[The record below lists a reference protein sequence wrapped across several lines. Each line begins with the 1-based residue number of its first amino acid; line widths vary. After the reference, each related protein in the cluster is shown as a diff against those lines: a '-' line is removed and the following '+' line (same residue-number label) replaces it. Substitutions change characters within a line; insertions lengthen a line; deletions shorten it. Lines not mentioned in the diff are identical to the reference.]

1 MFKSKKIN
9 LIVYILAFLTSII
22 YLGWRIIYTIPW
34 EDSPLSYIFGV
45 ILWLCELV
53 SYSSAFVLIANKS
66 KTFNLEKGELTAEN
80 MPDIDVFIAT
90 HNEDYTIVYKTLNAC
105 VQMDYPDKSKVHIYI
120 ADDTNRPE
128 IKALAEEFNVGYC
141 GLENNK
147 HAKSGNLNNAL
158 SQTNSPYIATFD
170 ADMIPYKEF
179 LLETVPYFLA
189 DRENQKPIGL
199 IQTPQSFYNPDIFQ
213 FHFYSED
220 KLPNEQD
227 FFSKSVNVLNNTRGA
242 AVYTGSNTLL
252 SRQAIEDAG
261 GFPVDTITEDFELGV
276 RMNIAGYLNYST
288 TKPLA
293 SGLTPTDLR
302 SVVKQRVR
310 WGRGVIKSSYNTNIF
325 FNPKLSLG
333 QRVVYVNGY
342 LYWSSFFRRLVYIL
356 APILYTVFHM
366 RIVKANVLLLLIYWL
381 PSYVFSKLAMRDVT
395 DTYRT
400 QTWGEIVETVFAPYL
415 VLPLFFESIGISE
428 KKFKVTSKD
437 ISDRNFD
444 YMFALPYFILWV
456 LSVYG
461 LITFN
466 IGKYGSELFYGSVIS
481 FWLIHHLINLTFAL
495 FATLGR
501 PIYRT
506 EERFLVD
513 DEAVV
518 DISGLKEDVTLVDV
532 SEHGLSFISRR
543 PLYIKEHVS
552 ISLNNGLYSFTV
564 NGRLARIVGQDN
576 IWRYAIRIDDSLD
589 EKNKKSYYHYIFDRT
604 NDYLTKERD
613 SWVTIWDDL
622 SNNLLQRF
630 YLLKQRSSTQKNI
643 NSTMPKIQTKYPIL
657 IQNQSFDLIS
667 FDGNQV
673 ELWGENI
680 QSLPETFIYETEK
693 IRLHFNKLHHQLF
706 SQTTIYS
713 IERMEEVCMGG
724 IQQFYDELYKEKID
738 VSH

>member
-261 GFPVDTITEDFELGV
+261 GFPVGTITEDFELGV

-366 RIVKANVLLLLIYWL
+366 
-381 PSYVFSKLAMRDVT
+381 
-395 DTYRT
+395 
-400 QTWGEIVETVFAPYL
+400 
-415 VLPLFFESIGISE
+415 
-428 KKFKVTSKD
+428 
-437 ISDRNFD
+437 
-444 YMFALPYFILWV
+444 
-456 LSVYG
+456 
-461 LITFN
+461 
-466 IGKYGSELFYGSVIS
+466 
-481 FWLIHHLINLTFAL
+481 
-495 FATLGR
+495 
-501 PIYRT
+501 
-506 EERFLVD
+506 
-513 DEAVV
+513 
-518 DISGLKEDVTLVDV
+518 
-532 SEHGLSFISRR
+532 
-543 PLYIKEHVS
+543 
-552 ISLNNGLYSFTV
+552 
-564 NGRLARIVGQDN
+564 
-576 IWRYAIRIDDSLD
+576 
-589 EKNKKSYYHYIFDRT
+589 
-604 NDYLTKERD
+604 
-613 SWVTIWDDL
+613 
-622 SNNLLQRF
+622 
-630 YLLKQRSSTQKNI
+630 
-643 NSTMPKIQTKYPIL
+643 
-657 IQNQSFDLIS
+657 
-667 FDGNQV
+667 
-673 ELWGENI
+673 
-680 QSLPETFIYETEK
+680 
-693 IRLHFNKLHHQLF
+693 
-706 SQTTIYS
+706 
-713 IERMEEVCMGG
+713 
-724 IQQFYDELYKEKID
+724 
-738 VSH
+738 